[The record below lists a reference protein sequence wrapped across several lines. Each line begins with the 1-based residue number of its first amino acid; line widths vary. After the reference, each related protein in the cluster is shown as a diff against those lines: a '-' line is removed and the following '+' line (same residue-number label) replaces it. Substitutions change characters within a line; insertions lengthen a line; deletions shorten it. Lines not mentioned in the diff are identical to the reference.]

1 MILRLAEDRRLNGRI
16 HLVPQGEATTLCGR
30 DANDFTSRQLE
41 KGVPDCRSCADAAAR
56 LRKEQAS

>member
-1 MILRLAEDRRLNGRI
+1 MILRLAEDRRANGRV
-16 HLVPQGEATTLCGR
+16 HLIEQNSFTTLCGR